1 MPPPRLPL
9 ALVALLL
16 LAGCI
21 GVRQRMTP
29 PPEISITTAA
39 ESDEIVLSFRQNEAG
54 ASWSAVLDLTSP
66 TGIGSGRVSL
76 MAGAWPEPVLLRLH
90 LAGLEELT
98 LKTGEAVVQLS
109 ISSVPERTLRQVDAA
124 GQSLSPAS
132 PLWLDVS
139 LGDGYFDVL
148 LPPDLLASAGG
159 AFEIRWIDFY
169 R

>member
-1 MPPPRLPL
+1 
-9 ALVALLL
+9 
-16 LAGCI
+16 
-21 GVRQRMTP
+21 MTP

>member
-1 MPPPRLPL
+1 MPPPRLLLTL
-9 ALVALLL
+9 AALLL

-39 ESDEIVLSFRQNEAG
+39 ESDEIVRSFRQNETG
-54 ASWSAVLDLTSP
+54 ARWSAVLDVTSP

-76 MAGAWPEPVLLRLH
+76 MAGEWPEPVLLRLH
-90 LAGLEELT
+90 LAGLEDLS
-98 LKTGEAVVQLS
+98 LKAGETVVQLS
-109 ISSVPERTLRQVDAA
+109 ISSGPDRALRQVDGA
-124 GQSLSPAS
+124 GQSLSSAS

-139 LGDGYFDVL
+139 FGDGYFDVL
-148 LPPDLLASAGG
+148 LPPDLLVADVA
-159 AFEIRWIDFY
+159 AFELSWIDFY